1 MQQRRRTGESRD
13 RHRAPD
19 PVSDANDV
27 IQERGD
33 SRDERELGAD
43 VSGDIAEPIDPRP
56 PDPEAVFREMPCDHR
71 DVTLTP
77 APLIDERLCDVNQAK
92 RDPDDSNHGQHK
104 PALPTG
110 TVTPDRGLM
119 AEAHQIGPLAR
130 RKH

>member
-1 MQQRRRTGESRD
+1 
-13 RHRAPD
+13 APD
-19 PVSDANDV
+19 PVSDADDV

-77 APLIDERLCDVNQAK
+77 APLIDERLCDVNQEK
-92 RDPDDSNHGQHK
+92 RDPDDRHHCQHK
-104 PALPTG
+104 PALPTE

-130 RKH
+130 RTH